1 MTTKHRHAVR
11 LHRDAESFTAGD
23 GPLIQ
28 PADLFASYPTIIT
41 LDPPEQS
48 KHRKLI
54 SSAFTP
60 RAIAKLEDGI
70 RARAS
75 RMIDDLLA
83 RGSGDWIDD
92 VADAL
97 PMTVIGDIIGI
108 PEQDRPRIFD
118 GFDRILKAQSTGD
131 QLDADVFATIF
142 GYAMELTAEKRRNP
156 ADDIWS
162 TIASGVITGDDG
174 EQFSL
179 AANELEFFFFVLAFA
194 GSDTTKNALAIGLQ
208 AFVANP
214 DQIERYR
221 DDESV
226 RSSAVEEVLRWA
238 SPVAYWTRSTKV
250 DIEMDGQHIPK
261 GERVV
266 SMLRSANRDEEV
278 FDSPF
283 TFDIGRQP
291 NPHVAF
297 GGGGAHHCL
306 GAMLARAEIRAVL
319 DELLLR
325 CDGITL
331 GPARGDLPES
341 DHQHVDLRRDADN
354 ADRAVALS
362 VDKPQRGL
370 RALVDRGRHVDLQM
384 LRHLAV
390 GDVHHVGFPDL
401 EDVRRQRFTESVGLT
416 QRFVDDY
423 AHRLLL
429 NFHSPLGR
437 VPITPADA
445 RRARS

>member
-1 MTTKHRHAVR
+1 MTAAAVDLSDFGLWRNGFPDELFAELRRTRPLFRHGVTPGVAKTVKRDFWMTTKHRHAVR

-75 RMIDDLLA
+75 RMIDQLLA
-83 RGSGDWIDD
+83 RGGGDWIED

-108 PEQDRPRIFD
+108 PEEDRPRIFD
-118 GFDRILKAQSTGD
+118 GFDRILKAQSSRARV
-131 QLDADVFATIF
+131 DAELFATIF

-162 TIASGVITGDDG
+162 TIASAVITGDDG
-174 EQFSL
+174 EQFRL

-214 DQIERYR
+214 EQIETVSRR
-221 DDESV
+221 
-226 RSSAVEEVLRWA
+226 RS
-238 SPVAYWTRSTKV
+238 
-250 DIEMDGQHIPK
+250 G
-261 GERVV
+261 
-266 SMLRSANRDEEV
+266 
-278 FDSPF
+278 
-283 TFDIGRQP
+283 
-291 NPHVAF
+291 
-297 GGGGAHHCL
+297 C
-306 GAMLARAEIRAVL
+306 
-319 DELLLR
+319 
-325 CDGITL
+325 
-331 GPARGDLPES
+331 GPARS
-341 DHQHVDLRRDADN
+341 RRCCA
-354 ADRAVALS
+354 
-362 VDKPQRGL
+362 
-370 RALVDRGRHVDLQM
+370 GRHQWRTGRAPPRSTSRWMVSTS
-384 LRHLAV
+384 RKVSGWSRCCGRPTATRRSSTNRSPSTSLASPIRMSHSAAA
-390 GDVHHVGFPDL
+390 VHTTVWARCWRAP
-401 EDVRRQRFTESVGLT
+401 RSARCSTNCCCAAT
-416 QRFVDDY
+416 
-423 AHRLLL
+423 A
-429 NFHSPLGR
+429 SPL
-437 VPITPADA
+437 A
-445 RRARS
+445 RPRWPTRT

>member
-1 MTTKHRHAVR
+1 MTAAAVDLSDFALWRNGFPDELFAEFRRTKPLFRHGLTPGVAKTVQRDFWMTTKHRHAVR
-11 LHRDAESFTAGD
+11 LHRDADSFTAVD

-28 PADLFASYPTIIT
+28 PADLFSSYPTIINM
-41 LDPPEQS
+41 DPPEQN

-70 RARAS
+70 RAGAA
-75 RMIDDLLA
+75 RMIDQLLA
-83 RGSGDWIDD
+83 RGGGNWIED

-108 PEQDRPRIFD
+108 PEEDRPRIFD
-118 GFDRILKAQSTGD
+118 IFDRILKARSPQARLSRQEQVD
-131 QLDADVFATIF
+131 LYASIF

-156 ADDIWS
+156 TDDIWS
-162 TIASGVITGDDG
+162 TLASAVITGDDG
-174 EQFSL
+174 EQFRL
-179 AANELEFFFFVLAFA
+179 PNNELEFFFFVLAFA
-194 GSDTTKNALAIGLQ
+194 GSDTTKNALAIGVQ

-214 DQIERYR
+214 EQVERYR
-221 DDESV
+221 EEETL
-226 RSSAVEEVLRWA
+226 RASAVEEVLRWA
-238 SPVAYWTRSTKV
+238 TPVAYWTRTAKV

-261 GERVV
+261 GDRVV

-278 FDSPF
+278 FETPF
-283 TFDIGRQP
+283 TFDIARHP

-331 GPARGDLPES
+331 GPAE
-341 DHQHVDLRRDADN
+341 
-354 ADRAVALS
+354 VAY
-362 VDKPQRGL
+362 PN
-370 RALVDRGRHVDLQM
+370 
-384 LRHLAV
+384 
-390 GDVHHVGFPDL
+390 
-401 EDVRRQRFTESVGLT
+401 LT
-416 QRFVDDY
+416 TNMSIYDEM
-423 AHRLLL
+423 AISL
-429 NFHSPLGR
+429 
-437 VPITPADA
+437 TA
-445 RRARS
+445 R